1 MNNIKILVVEPGK
14 KPYAKEID
22 SSLKS
27 LQHEVGGYIEGL
39 YPFEEPVAI
48 VCNEEAK
55 LEGLPLNRA
64 LRDDE
69 GEIYDIV
76 AGTFLVTGLTDDDF
90 GSLSDDL
97 IQKFSN
103 HFNPPEAFI
112 NIGGKIAV
120 VPVCPE
126 QKKQDDRT
134 LTIYQLKKDSEALVK
149 MCFMNFDYFRSH
161 NVSINVSKYNKV
173 YTGPMKPDETLEDI
187 YVRFNY
193 NHPVDFR
200 GHSLSVSDVVAIHE
214 NGSDTAYFVD
224 SWGFKEIPEFFHQD
238 ETRVTIDT
246 TCFAVP
252 GHVGTWYAIDNREV
266 DGHVFYLMEHD
277 TYGDE
282 AACIVIDER
291 GRISLTD
298 VYDGF
303 NDHVIDLLSQ
313 EVMPVD
319 KMPDDSISIDDMKE
333 YGYFWGGMLPMHE
346 EAAAEVMKTCT
357 VYCLYEDDTE
367 AMVMDVTDLKEHAAH
382 GGIFGVEKVEF
393 INREN
398 VK

>member
-1 MNNIKILVVEPGK
+1 
-14 KPYAKEID
+14 
-22 SSLKS
+22 
-27 LQHEVGGYIEGL
+27 
-39 YPFEEPVAI
+39 
-48 VCNEEAK
+48 
-55 LEGLPLNRA
+55 
-64 LRDDE
+64 
-69 GEIYDIV
+69 
-76 AGTFLVTGLTDDDF
+76 
-90 GSLSDDL
+90 
-97 IQKFSN
+97 
-103 HFNPPEAFI
+103 
-112 NIGGKIAV
+112 
-120 VPVCPE
+120 
-126 QKKQDDRT
+126 
-134 LTIYQLKKDSEALVK
+134 
-149 MCFMNFDYFRSH
+149 
-161 NVSINVSKYNKV
+161 
-173 YTGPMKPDETLEDI
+173 MKP
-187 YVRFNY
+187 
-193 NHPVDFR
+193 
-200 GHSLSVSDVVAIHE
+200 
-214 NGSDTAYFVD
+214 
-224 SWGFKEIPEFFHQD
+224 
-238 ETRVTIDT
+238 
-246 TCFAVP
+246 
-252 GHVGTWYAIDNREV
+252 IDNREV

-333 YGYFWGGMLPMHE
+333 YGYFWGGMLPMRE